1 MMFRGSKKCV
11 RTALACVLMMSV
23 GVTQVAAAP
32 AQVITPQELQ
42 AAVRH
47 ASQVREQQRAG
58 IVAFLS
64 TQQAERAMQMAKV
77 DAGMVKNA
85 VSELNQEELAQLS
98 AKAAKAQADFA
109 AGRLSDR
116 DLLWVL
122 VAIAA
127 LILVIVAVR

>member
-1 MMFRGSKKCV
+1 
-11 RTALACVLMMSV
+11 
-23 GVTQVAAAP
+23 
-32 AQVITPQELQ
+32 
-42 AAVRH
+42 
-47 ASQVREQQRAG
+47 
-58 IVAFLS
+58 
-64 TQQAERAMQMAKV
+64 MQMVKV

>member
-1 MMFRGSKKCV
+1 MTFPGTKGCV
-11 RTALACVLMMSV
+11 RTALACVLMMSI
-23 GVTQVAAAP
+23 GVTQTLAAP
-32 AQVITPQELQ
+32 AQAVTPQELQ
-42 AAVRH
+42 AAVRN
-47 ASQVREQQRAG
+47 ASQVRDQQRAT

-64 TQQAERAMQMAKV
+64 TPQAGRAMQLAKI

-85 VSELNQEELAQLS
+85 VPELNQEELAQLS

-122 VAIAA
+122 VAIAG
-127 LILVIVAVR
+127 LILVILAVR

>member
-1 MMFRGSKKCV
+1 MTFLAYKRCV
-11 RTALACVLMMSV
+11 RTALACVLMLSV
-23 GVTQVAAAP
+23 SVTQVAAAP

-42 AAVRH
+42 AAIRN
-47 ASQVREQQRAG
+47 ASQTREQQRAG
-58 IVAFLS
+58 IVSFLS
-64 TQQAERAMQMAKV
+64 TPQAARAMQMAKV
-77 DAGMVKNA
+77 DSGMVKNA
-85 VSELNQEELAQLS
+85 VSELNEEELAQLS

-127 LILVIVAVR
+127 LILIIVAVR